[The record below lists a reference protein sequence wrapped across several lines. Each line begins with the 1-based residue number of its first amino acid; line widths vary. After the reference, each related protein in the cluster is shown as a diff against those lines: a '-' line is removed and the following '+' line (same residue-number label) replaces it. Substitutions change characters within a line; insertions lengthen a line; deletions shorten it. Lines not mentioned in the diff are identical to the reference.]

1 MDIVIAKKIFNEEDF
16 SLVIVKDEK
25 VLLKSNERGIKPIYD
40 IVKVDHSEY
49 INASAADKVV
59 GRGAAIVYDI
69 LKIKNLYAELISE
82 SALEFLKDTDIVV
95 EYDKKVENIRNRDN
109 TDLCPMEKLSM
120 GILDGNDFIA
130 KVDDFFEKI
139 SGGK

>member
-16 SLVIVKDEK
+16 SLVIIKDEK

-40 IVKVDHSEY
+40 IIKVDYSEY
-49 INASAADKVV
+49 IGSSAADKVV
-59 GRGAAIVYDI
+59 GRGAAIVYDM

-82 SALEFLKDTDIVV
+82 SALEFLNDTDIVV

-109 TDLCPMEKLSM
+109 TDLCPMEKLSK
-120 GILDGNDFIA
+120 GIINGEDFIA
-130 KVDDFFEKI
+130 RVDDFFEKI
-139 SGGK
+139 NGGR